1 MTASVADRI
10 RVEERAG
17 SGAWS
22 IPWPLYAVV
31 LASTCI
37 VVGLI
42 WDVSWHRTVGRD
54 TFWTL
59 AHVLEQLAAVIAGL
73 SCGWLVLKTTFAGS
87 PEQKAQSVRFWRFFQ
102 APIGA
107 WVCIWGTL
115 MMITSAPFDNWWHN
129 AYGLDVKIISPPHM
143 ILAWGMIGIQIG
155 AMLMTLSAQNR
166 ASDEDQ
172 KLYSMMYAF
181 AAGILITMIATV
193 IQEDASVGNQM
204 HSSKFYMITA
214 WTIPI
219 FLIGLSRAS
228 HLRWPATAITLIYS
242 AITLVM
248 MWILQ
253 AFAATPKLAPIYN
266 PVTHMVPPA
275 FPLLLVVP
283 AVAVDLLMGRYG
295 RRNDWKLAL
304 MIGVTWVAVMVAV
317 HWFWARF
324 LLSPAADNFI
334 IGANQWSYDAR
345 LGPWT
350 HQYWNRD
357 VDAAG
362 NWSPL
367 GFARGIGI
375 AMILGV
381 VASRISLFWGNGMSK
396 VKR

>member
-1 MTASVADRI
+1 MSASVADRI
-10 RVEERAG
+10 AVDARART
-17 SGAWS
+17 GAWS

-73 SCGWLVLKTTFAGS
+73 SCGWLVLKTTFAGT
-87 PEQKAQSVRFWRFFQ
+87 PEEKAQSVRFWRFFQ
-102 APIGA
+102 GPLGA

-155 AMLMTLSAQNR
+155 AMLMALSAQNR
-166 ASDEDQ
+166 ASEDDQ
-172 KLYSMMYAF
+172 RMYSMMHAF

-204 HSSKFYMITA
+204 HGSKFYKITA
-214 WTIPI
+214 WTLPI

-228 HLRWPATAITLIYS
+228 RLRWPATTITAIYS

-248 MWILQ
+248 MWILE
-253 AFAATPKLAPIYN
+253 AFPATPKLAPIYN

-275 FPLLLVVP
+275 FPLLLIVP
-283 AVAVDLLMGRYG
+283 AVAIDLLMQKYG
-295 RRNDWKLAL
+295 RRNDWKLAA
-304 MIGVTWVAVMVAV
+304 MIGVAWVALMVVV
-317 HWFWARF
+317 HWFWAQF
-324 LLSPAADNFI
+324 LLSPAADNYLV
-334 IGANQWSYDAR
+334 GANQWSYNAR
-345 LGPWT
+345 IGSWT

-362 NWSPL
+362 NWSQL
-367 GFARGIGI
+367 GFAKGIGI
-375 AMILGV
+375 AIVLAM
-381 VASRISLFWGNGMSK
+381 VASRISLFWGSGMAK

>member
-1 MTASVADRI
+1 M
-10 RVEERAG
+10 RVEARAG
-17 SGAWS
+17 TRALT

-59 AHVLEQLAAVIAGL
+59 AHVLEQLAAVITGL
-73 SCGWLVLKTTFAGS
+73 TCGWLVLKTTFAGS
-87 PEQKAQSVRFWRFFQ
+87 PEDKARSIRFWRFFQ
-102 APIGA
+102 GPLGA

-143 ILAWGMIGIQIG
+143 ILAWGMIGIQMG

-166 ASDEDQ
+166 ASGEDEE
-172 KLYSMMYAF
+172 LYSVLYAV

-204 HSSKFYMITA
+204 HGSRFYQITG
-214 WTIPI
+214 WTIPV

-228 HLRWPATAITLIYS
+228 HLKWPATTITLIYS
-242 AITLVM
+242 AITLAM

-275 FPLLLVVP
+275 FPLLIVVP
-283 AVAVDLLMGRYG
+283 AVAVDLLMRRYG
-295 RRNDWKLAL
+295 RRNDWTLAV
-304 MIGVTWVAVMVAV
+304 MIGVTWVCAMVAV
-317 HWFWARF
+317 HWFWAQF
-324 LLSPAADNFI
+324 LLSPAAENYV
-334 IGANQWSYDAR
+334 IGANQWSYNAR

-362 NWSPL
+362 DWSPL
-367 GFARGIGI
+367 GFAKGIGL
-375 AMILGV
+375 AMILAI

>member
-1 MTASVADRI
+1 MTASVAGRI
-10 RVEERAG
+10 AVGTRART
-17 SGAWS
+17 GARA

-59 AHVLEQLAAVIAGL
+59 AHVLEQVAAVIAGL
-73 SCGWLVLKTTFAGS
+73 SCGWLVLKTTFAGT
-87 PEQKAQSVRFWRFFQ
+87 PDEKARSVRFWRFFQ
-102 APIGA
+102 GPLGA

-166 ASDEDQ
+166 ASEEHQ
-172 KLYSMMYAF
+172 PMYSLMHAY

-204 HSSKFYMITA
+204 HGSKFYAITA

-219 FLIGLSRAS
+219 FLIGLSRS
-228 HLRWPATAITLIYS
+228 SRLKWPATTITAIYMLITL
-242 AITLVM
+242 AM

-253 AFAATPKLAPIYN
+253 LFPATPKLAPIYN

-275 FPLLLVVP
+275 FPLLLIIP
-283 AVAVDLLMGRYG
+283 AVAVDLLMRRYG
-295 RRNDWKLAL
+295 LKNDWKLAV
-304 MIGVTWVAVMVAV
+304 MIGATWVAVMLAV
-317 HWFWARF
+317 HWFWAQF
-324 LLSPAADNFI
+324 LLSPAADNYI
-334 IGANQWSYDAR
+334 IGANQWSYNAR

-357 VDAAG
+357 VDALG

-367 GFARGIGI
+367 RFAKGIGI
-375 AMILGV
+375 AMILAI
-381 VASRISLFWGNGMSK
+381 VASRLSLFWGNGMSK

>member
-1 MTASVADRI
+1 VTASVADRI
-10 RVEERAG
+10 AIDTRART
-17 SGAWS
+17 GAGT

-37 VVGLI
+37 IVGLI
-42 WDVSWHRTVGRD
+42 WDISWHKTVGRD

-73 SCGWLVLKTTFAGS
+73 SCGWLVLKTTFGGS
-87 PEQKAQSVRFWRFFQ
+87 AEEKAQSVRFWRFFQ
-102 APIGA
+102 GPLGA
-107 WVCIWGTL
+107 WVSIWGTL

-155 AMLMTLSAQNR
+155 AMLMALSAQNR
-166 ASDEDQ
+166 ASEHDQ
-172 KLYSMMYAF
+172 RMYSLIHAY
-181 AAGILITMIATV
+181 AAGILVTMMATV
-193 IQEDASVGNQM
+193 IQEYASVGNQM
-204 HSSKFYMITA
+204 HGALFYKVTA

-219 FLIGLSRAS
+219 FLIGLARAS
-228 HLRWPATAITLIYS
+228 RLRWPATTITAIYS
-242 AITLVM
+242 AITLLM

-253 AFAATPKLAPIYN
+253 LFPATPKLAPIYN
-266 PVTHMVPPA
+266 AVAHMVPPA
-275 FPLLLVVP
+275 FPLLLIVP
-283 AVAVDLLMGRYG
+283 AVAVDLLMRKFG
-295 RRNDWKLAL
+295 RRNDWKLAV
-304 MIGVTWVAVMVAV
+304 MIGATWVVLMVAA

-324 LLSPAADNFI
+324 LLSPAAENYIF
-334 IGANQWSYDAR
+334 GANQWSYGDR

-350 HQYWNRD
+350 HQYWTRD

-367 GFARGIGI
+367 RFAQGIGI
-375 AMILGV
+375 AVILAM
-381 VASRISLFWGNGMSK
+381 VASRISLFFGNGMAK